1 MGSKVT
7 PELDQTFADHYRR
20 GRSLVEIAKI
30 TGKAKSTI
38 QRHLYDMGFRGVRGT
53 PDHVDPINNVPTIEI
68 DESGEKD
75 ALPTTVDV
83 PEWIT
88 DLNNMVDLIKT
99 LKADN
104 EQLVNEVNALR
115 RQMSIQKAQYETTV
129 EHWIKMDEER
139 SATTSDTQ
147 HGAIMRKVREQTGRA

>member
-1 MGSKVT
+1 MTWRVT
-7 PELDQTFADHYRR
+7 SELDQTFAEHYRR
-20 GRSLVEIAKI
+20 GRSLVEIAQI

-53 PDHVDPINNVPTIEI
+53 PDHIDPINNEPTIEI

-75 ALPTTVDV
+75 ALPTIVEI
-83 PEWIT
+83 PAWIT
-88 DLNNMVDLIKT
+88 DLQNMVDLIET

-104 EQLVNEVNALR
+104 KQLVNEVNSLR
-115 RQMSIQKAQYETTV
+115 RQASVIQAQHEKTV
-129 EHWIKMDEER
+129 EHWIAVSTEK
-139 SATTSDTQ
+139 ATATSDTQ

>member
-1 MGSKVT
+1 MTWRVT
-7 PELDQTFADHYRR
+7 SELDLVFADHYQR

-53 PDHVDPINNVPTIEI
+53 PDHVDPLKDAPVIEI

-75 ALPTTVDV
+75 ALPTIVEI
-83 PEWIT
+83 PAWIT
-88 DLNNMVDLIKT
+88 DLQNMVDLIET

-104 EQLVNEVNALR
+104 KQLVDEVNSLR
-115 RQMSIQKAQYETTV
+115 RQASVIQAQHEKTV
-129 EHWIKMDEER
+129 EHWIEVSTEK
-139 SATTSDTQ
+139 ATATSDTQ
-147 HGAIMRKVREQTGRA
+147 HGEIMRKVRNSTGRD

>member
-1 MGSKVT
+1 MTWRVT
-7 PELDQTFADHYRR
+7 SELDQTFAEHYRR
-20 GRSLVEIAKI
+20 GRSLVEIAQI

-53 PDHVDPINNVPTIEI
+53 PDHIDPINNEPTIEI

-75 ALPTTVDV
+75 ALPTIVEI
-83 PEWIT
+83 PAWIT
-88 DLNNMVDLIKT
+88 DLQNMVDLIET

-104 EQLVNEVNALR
+104 KHLVNEVNSLR
-115 RQMSIQKAQYETTV
+115 RQASVIQAQHEKTV
-129 EHWIKMDEER
+129 EHWIAVSTEK
-139 SATTSDTQ
+139 ATATSDTQ